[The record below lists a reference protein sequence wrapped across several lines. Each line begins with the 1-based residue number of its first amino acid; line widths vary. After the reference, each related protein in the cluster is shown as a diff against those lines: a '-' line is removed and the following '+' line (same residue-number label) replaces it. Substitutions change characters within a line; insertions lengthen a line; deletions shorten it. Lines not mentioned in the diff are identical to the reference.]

1 MKKRYFPAQG
11 NRHWTFAA
19 DTGKRTPEGK
29 LIWKS
34 LVYASNTKIKRHVKI
49 RRDANPFDPQWQ
61 PHFKERAFRKKF
73 GISREQAGIKTL

>member
-1 MKKRYFPAQG
+1 M
-11 NRHWTFAA
+11 
-19 DTGKRTPEGK
+19 
-29 LIWKS
+29 IWKS